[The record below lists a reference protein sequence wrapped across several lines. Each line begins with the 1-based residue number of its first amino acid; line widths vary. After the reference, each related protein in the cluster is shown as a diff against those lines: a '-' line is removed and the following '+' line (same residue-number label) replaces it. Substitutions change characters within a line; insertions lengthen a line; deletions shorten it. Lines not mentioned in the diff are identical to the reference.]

1 MFLPYPTMKRYH
13 IFALLLAIGFSA
25 CNDDN
30 PEAGPSYQGDNTNS
44 NATRIFNWVTERPNV
59 TDVHKA
65 ACRLEIP
72 QLNKAGDNNLFI
84 VHTTTDFGINYCMEY
99 DCDLRAQRWSAFRWD
114 ASNSGGYVGRS
125 EAWSEDPLI
134 PQEYRTTIDDHKSN
148 NHDRG
153 HIIASADRQYSYNA
167 NAQTYYL
174 SNMHPQLRG
183 FNSRIDDSGKYGY
196 SIWYNLENRIRN
208 YRIFDIK
215 KNNYFCDTLYVVK
228 GGTIDYEPYVVKGD
242 TIGPKY
248 TWVKGSG
255 QRLVCPNYFY
265 MAILRKSSKDNTQ
278 GGYAAI
284 GFWMKHEENRTKISD
299 TKYSQYAVSID
310 SLEELTGI
318 DFFCNLPDEIEK
330 KVESNL
336 VLSLW
341 GL

>member
-1 MFLPYPTMKRYH
+1 MFSPYPTMKRYH

-44 NATRIFNWVTERPNV
+44 NATRIFASVTERPNV

-99 DCDLRAQRWSAFRWD
+99 DCTLKAQRWSAFQSY
-114 ASNSGGYVGRS
+114 ASNNVKKWNRNDWKYTSWGGDPFQ
-125 EAWSEDPLI
+125 EDPLL
-134 PQEYRTTIDDHKSN
+134 PQDYRTTLSDHRSN
-148 NHDRG
+148 GHDRG
-153 HIIASADRQYSYNA
+153 HIMGSEDRVNSQSANE
-167 NAQTYYL
+167 QTFYL
-174 SNMHPQLRG
+174 SNIHPQLNG
-183 FNSRIDDSGKYGY
+183 FNAQG
-196 SIWYNLENRIRN
+196 IWYELENKIRN
-208 YRIFDIK
+208 RYRNHDINK
-215 KNNYFCDTLYVVK
+215 SNYFCDTLYVVK
-228 GGTIDYEPYVVKGD
+228 GGTIDRAN
-242 TIGPKY
+242 Y

-255 QRLVCPNYFY
+255 QKLVCPNYFY
-265 MAILRKSSKDNTQ
+265 MAILRKSSKDTTQ

-284 GFWMKHEENRTKISD
+284 GFWMKHEANNDQAGT
-299 TKYSQYAVSID
+299 TSQLGKYAVTID
-310 SLEELTGI
+310 RLEELTGI

-330 KVESNL
+330 KVEANL

-341 GL
+341 